1 MIPFIDVPS
10 KEGSALRVMLGYSG
24 RQLVWFVVGLVSLVG
39 GSLSNFAVPALI
51 GLVVDAMKAD
61 PVDWDSINYYCLGMM
76 IIVLFSGAM
85 VWIRGTT
92 FNSMSERIAKEVR
105 YDLFYFIL
113 HKDVAFFDE
122 TKTGEILSR
131 ISSDTSVIQDGLST
145 NISMFLRCF
154 IFIVVTLV
162 ILCLIS
168 WKLTLITLAGIFP
181 ILIVGKVY
189 GIYTK
194 KIAKDVQD

>member
-10 KEGSALRVMLGYSG
+10 KKGSALQVMMGYSG
-24 RQLVWFVVGLVSLVG
+24 RQCAAFVIGMVSLVG

-51 GLVVDAMKAD
+51 GFVVDAMKED
-61 PVDWDSINYYCLGMM
+61 PVNWDAINYYCLGMM
-76 IIVLFSGAM
+76 IIVMFSAVM

-105 YDLFYFIL
+105 YDLFHFIL

-122 TKTGEILSR
+122 TKTGDILSR

-145 NISMFLRCF
+145 NISMFVRCL
-154 IFIVVTLV
+154 IFIVVTLF

-168 WKLTLITLAGIFP
+168 WRLTLITLAGIFP
-181 ILIVGKVY
+181 ILVVSKFY
-189 GIYTK
+189 GVITK
-194 KIAKDVQD
+194 KLAKDV